1 MWFLH
6 VPTAINS
13 CRSRTI
19 ESTLTMD
26 LRFSP
31 LIIRTQTI
39 NRCTPI
45 ARDRQASSETMEAW
59 FFGFMYSKI
68 PC

>member
-19 ESTLTMD
+19 ESTLTID

-31 LIIRTQTI
+31 LIISTQTI
-39 NRCTPI
+39 NRCT
-45 ARDRQASSETMEAW
+45 SEIMEAW